1 MRYLTAALL
10 ALAFAIGSV
19 SANACEWMKT
29 TSKSTTVAS
38 ADKDASDSS
47 TKIKVPE
54 SKPNS

>member
-38 ADKDASDSS
+38 ADEGGPAS